1 MKLIDDCRDVWHKLW
16 SIRLSILAAVLA
28 GCEILSALQPVL
40 PLLPSVLP
48 PGMFAGLSAL
58 VALAAAGS
66 RVIKQERL

>member
-28 GCEILSALQPVL
+28 VCEILAALQPVL
-40 PLLPSVLP
+40 PLLPAFIP
-48 PGMFAGLSAL
+48 PGMFAALSAL

-66 RVIKQERL
+66 RVIKQEKL